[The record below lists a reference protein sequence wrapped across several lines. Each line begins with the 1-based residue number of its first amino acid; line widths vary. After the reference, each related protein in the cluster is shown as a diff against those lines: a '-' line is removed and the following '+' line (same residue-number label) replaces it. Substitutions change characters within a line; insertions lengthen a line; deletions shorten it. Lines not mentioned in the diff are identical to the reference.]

1 MRIRVAT
8 IEDAPELGR
17 VMVPSWLAAHRDHV
31 PAEAWQKRVAEW
43 TPDVSAAAWAR
54 LLGAQDDAGVP
65 DDVLLLA
72 EDESGVAVGLVL
84 GTPVQDD
91 GGGVAEIR
99 AIYVLPN
106 RHRTGTGT
114 ALLRACADQ
123 LSERGFSRVRVSV
136 LTANLPARA
145 FYESLGAH
153 EIGNGSFD
161 EEGQLL
167 PLTVYEWPDI
177 EALVG

>member
-1 MRIRVAT
+1 
-8 IEDAPELGR
+8 
-17 VMVPSWLAAHRDHV
+17 MVPSWLAAHRDHV
-31 PAEAWQKRVAEW
+31 PADAFQKRVEEW
-43 TPDVSAAAWAR
+43 TPDVSARAWAR
-54 LLGAQDDAGVP
+54 LLDAQDDTRVP

-72 EDESGVAVGLVL
+72 EDESGVVVGLVL
-84 GTPVQDD
+84 GTPSQEDA
-91 GGGVAEIR
+91 GGAAEIS

-123 LSERGFSRVRVSV
+123 LSRRGFSRLRVSV

-153 EIGNGSFD
+153 EVDHGTFD
-161 EEGQLL
+161 EEGHLL
-167 PLTVYEWPDI
+167 PLTVYEWTDI
-177 EALVG
+177 RVLVG